1 MVDVLGTR
9 LGRYDVR
16 ERIGRGGMAT
26 VYKAWDTNLDRWVAV
41 KVLHDHLA
49 DDPEFN
55 ARFEREAKLVAALNH
70 PNIVQIFDFE
80 HIERDGQA
88 IYYMVMPYITGQS
101 LRALMEQRQ
110 AAGENLSIEEVEQ
123 VMDAVCG
130 ALSYAHIQGMIH
142 RDVTPANILFN
153 EGGGIVLAD
162 FGLAK
167 LADSRKLTQTGMTTG
182 TPIYMSPEQGTGD
195 TLDSR
200 SDLYSLGVILY
211 EMLAGHPPFDGDTAF
226 ALIMKHV
233 NDPVPLERLKGLDIN
248 IQRVV
253 QRVLAKDPADRY
265 ASASDFLKD
274 FKQAVIGSHSTAV
287 RSGVG
292 TILLP
297 MPKKVKRKSKKRP
310 EYYVRLLLFGIGAL
324 AIGGVVTIL
333 SNLTYDRPNNPQNA
347 QMTLAVLPTL
357 ARPMGNSM
365 TEASVEFTDDFSQSR
380 HQAWQ
385 LTPEDPRIER
395 QLVDGVLRI
404 RNMIPSTAIT
414 TVIDPRSVDYSK
426 PVMIEAA
433 LTLSEKSQTPSATG
447 IIFRYQSDDAYYVF
461 AVDGMRRYSIWI
473 RKDGVWNE
481 LRNLADERWTANDAV
496 KGIGQQNILKII
508 VNGTQLTGFVN
519 NVQVFKIEEAP
530 MLAHGGVG
538 IYTATTSN
546 PNETAPLAA
555 VDVALYSV
563 RFYKEET
570 STAVVSSK

>member
-265 ASASDFLKD
+265 ASAGDFLKD
-274 FKQAVIGSHSTAV
+274 FKQAVVGSLSTAV

-292 TILLP
+292 TILIP
-297 MPKKVKRKSKKRP
+297 MPKKVKRKSKDKRP
-310 EYYVRLLLFGIGAL
+310 AYYVRLALFTLGTLVAGL
-324 AIGGVVTIL
+324 AVSFILTIPDIRGF
-333 SNLTYDRPNNPQNA
+333 SPQNA
-347 QMTLAVLPTL
+347 QVMPGILPTL

-365 TEASVEFTDDFSQSR
+365 TEASAEFTDDFSQTR
-380 HQAWQ
+380 LQEWQ

-395 QLVDGVLRI
+395 KIADNLLRI
-404 RNMIPSTAIT
+404 RNSVPSTAIT
-414 TVIDPRSVDYSK
+414 TMINPRSMDYSQ
-426 PVMIEAA
+426 PIVIESSF
-433 LTLSEKSQTPSATG
+433 TISDKSQTPSAAG

-461 AVDGMRRYSIWI
+461 AIDGMRRYSIWM
-473 RKDGVWNE
+473 RKNGTWYE
-481 LRNLADERWTANDAV
+481 LRKLDNERWTFNDAI
-496 KGIGQQNILKII
+496 KDIGQQNTLKIV
-508 VNGTQLTGFVN
+508 VNGVQLIGYVN
-519 NVQVFKIEEAP
+519 GAQVFEVKETPLLE
-530 MLAHGGVG
+530 HGGVG
-538 IYTATTSN
+538 LYTATTSN

-555 VDVALYSV
+555 VDVSIYSV
-563 RFYKEET
+563 KFYKEGT
-570 STAVVSSK
+570 R